1 MNVSKLSVIALA
13 VAAGSVQPV
22 FADSQADAK
31 GFLEGAKLNVKARNM
46 YMNRDNRAT
55 NATKAYGEEWAQ
67 GFIGNF
73 ESGFT
78 QGTVGFGLD
87 AIGLYGMKLDTGGG
101 RFGGGTGLLQPTKD
115 GQGVKDDYGYAG
127 AAVKMRIS
135 KTVLKFGDQVVN
147 NPVFATSDSRLLPET
162 AQGLL
167 VTSNEID
174 NLTLQGGHFTALRN
188 RNQSSHDNAGLD
200 VINFGGGAYKF
211 NKNLSTSAY
220 YSNVEDVWRKY
231 YGSLTYALALTPQD
245 AVKFDLNAYDTK
257 SIGKEELGKYDN
269 TIWSLTASY
278 SIGAH
283 TFQVGRQVVNG
294 TKGYD
299 YGIDGNSTIFL
310 GNSVQYSDFN
320 HEDEKSWQ
328 ARYDLNMATYGVPG
342 LSFMTRYVKGT
353 DFKTATSDD
362 AKAWERDVEV
372 KYVFQSGPAKDL
384 SLRVRAAS
392 YRSPSSDG
400 AGKIDDTRLIIEYP
414 ISIL

>member
-22 FADSQADAK
+22 FADSQADAT

-46 YMNRDNRAT
+46 YMNRDNRVEGA
-55 NATKAYGEEWAQ
+55 AQSYGEEWAQ
-67 GFIGNF
+67 GFIGSF

-87 AIGLYGMKLDTGGG
+87 AIGLYGLKLDTGRG
-101 RFGGGTGLLQPTKD
+101 RDGYGVNLLEQDSDGAKD
-115 GQGVKDDYGYAG
+115 GYGYAG
-127 AAVKMRIS
+127 AAVKMRVS
-135 KTVLKFGDQVVN
+135 KTVLKFGDQYVN

-188 RNQSSHDNAGLD
+188 RNQSDHDSAGLD
-200 VINFGGGAYKF
+200 VINFGGGLYKF
-211 NKNLSTSAY
+211 NKNLSASAY

-231 YGSLTYALALTPQD
+231 YGSVSYALALSPQD
-245 AVKFDLNAYDTK
+245 VVKFDLNGYDTK
-257 SIGKEELGKYDN
+257 SIGEEKNGVYDS

-278 SIGAH
+278 TLGAH
-283 TFQVGRQVVNG
+283 TFLVGRQVVNG
-294 TKGYD
+294 TNNYD
-299 YGIDGNSTIFL
+299 YGIDGNSTIFV

-320 HEDEKSWQ
+320 HENEKSWQ
-328 ARYDLNMATYGVPG
+328 ARYDLNLATYGVPG
-342 LSFMTRYVKGT
+342 LSFMTRYVMGSDAT
-353 DFKTATSDD
+353 TATRDNIN
-362 AKAWERDVEV
+362 AWERDIEA
-372 KYVFQSGPAKDL
+372 KYVVQSGPAKDL
-384 SLRVRAAS
+384 SFRVRNAT
-392 YRSPSSDG
+392 YRSGASDYNT
-400 AGKIDDTRLIIEYP
+400 KVDDTRLIIEYP

>member
-22 FADSQADAK
+22 FADSQADAT

-46 YMNRDNRAT
+46 YMNRDQRAH
-55 NATKAYGEEWAQ
+55 NSGATGEEWAQ
-67 GFIGNF
+67 GFIGSF

-87 AIGLYGMKLDTGGG
+87 AIGLYGLKLDTGDG
-101 RFGGGTGLLQPTKD
+101 RTGHGTGLLEQEDGNTHAKD
-115 GQGVKDDYGYAG
+115 GYGYAG
-127 AAVKMRIS
+127 AAVKMRVS
-135 KTVLKFGDQVVN
+135 KTVLKFGDQIVN

-174 NLTLQGGHFTALRN
+174 NLTLQGGHFTALKN
-188 RNQSSHDNAGLD
+188 RNQSDHDSAGLD
-200 VINFGGGAYKF
+200 VINFGGGLYKF

-245 AVKFDLNAYDTK
+245 VVKLDFNAYDTK
-257 SIGKEELGKYDN
+257 SIGKEEQGEFDN
-269 TIWSLTASY
+269 TIWSMTAAY
-278 SIGAH
+278 TLGAH
-283 TFQVGRQVVNG
+283 TFLVGRQVVNG
-294 TKGYD
+294 TGMYK
-299 YGIDGNSTIFL
+299 YGIDGNSTIFV

-320 HEDEKSWQ
+320 NANEKSWQ
-328 ARYDLNMATYGVPG
+328 ARYDLNMTTYGVPG
-342 LSFMTRYVKGT
+342 LSFMTRYVMGNDAT
-353 DFKTATSDD
+353 TATGDNGKS
-362 AKAWERDVEV
+362 WERDIEA
-372 KYVFQSGPAKDL
+372 KYVIQSGPAKDL
-384 SLRVRAAS
+384 SFRVRNAT
-392 YRSPSSDG
+392 YRSGVSDLN
-400 AGKIDDTRLIIEYP
+400 AKVDDTRLIIEYP

>member
-22 FADSQADAK
+22 FADSQADAT

-55 NATKAYGEEWAQ
+55 GATQSYGEEWAQ
-67 GFIGNF
+67 GFIGSF

-87 AIGLYGMKLDTGGG
+87 TIGLYGLKLDTGRG
-101 RFGGGTGLLQPTKD
+101 RDGFGVNLLEQDSDGAKD
-115 GQGVKDDYGYAG
+115 GYGYAG

-135 KTVLKFGDQVVN
+135 KTVLKFGDQYVN

-188 RNQSSHDNAGLD
+188 RNQSDHDSAGLD
-200 VINFGGGAYKF
+200 VINFGGGSYKF

-231 YGSLTYALALTPQD
+231 YGSLTYALALTPND
-245 AVKFDLNAYDTK
+245 VVKLDFNGYDTK
-257 SIGKEELGKYDN
+257 SIGKETLGEYDN
-269 TIWSLTASY
+269 TIWSVTASY
-278 SIGAH
+278 TIGAH
-283 TFQVGRQVVNG
+283 TFQIGRQVVNG
-294 TKGYD
+294 TGDYS
-299 YGIDGNSTIFL
+299 YGIDGNSTVFV
-310 GNSVQYSDFN
+310 GNSIQYSDFN
-320 HEDEKSWQ
+320 YANEKSWQ
-328 ARYDLNMATYGVPG
+328 ARYDINMATYGVPG
-342 LSFMTRYVKGT
+342 LTFLARYVKGE
-353 DFKTATSDD
+353 DFTTATGDNG
-362 AKAWERDVEV
+362 KAWERDIDG
-372 KYVFQSGPAKDL
+372 KYTIQSGPAKDL
-384 SLRVRAAS
+384 SMRVRHAS
-392 YRSPSSDG
+392 YRSSDRG
-400 AGKIDDTRLIIEYP
+400 GEIDEIRLIVEYP

>member
-1 MNVSKLSVIALA
+1 MNVCKLSVIALA

-22 FADSQADAK
+22 FADSQADAT

-46 YMNRDNRAT
+46 YMNRDNRVEGA
-55 NATKAYGEEWAQ
+55 AQSYGEEWAQ
-67 GFIGNF
+67 GFIGSF

-87 AIGLYGMKLDTGGG
+87 AIGLYGLKLDTGRG
-101 RFGGGTGLLQPTKD
+101 RDGYGVNLLEQDSDGAKD
-115 GQGVKDDYGYAG
+115 GYGYAG
-127 AAVKMRIS
+127 AAVKMRVS
-135 KTVLKFGDQVVN
+135 KTVLKFGDQYVN

-188 RNQSSHDNAGLD
+188 RNQSDHDSAGLD
-200 VINFGGGAYKF
+200 VINFGGGLYKF
-211 NKNLSTSAY
+211 NKNLSASAY

-231 YGSLTYALALTPQD
+231 YGSLTYALALSPQD
-245 AVKFDLNAYDTK
+245 VVKFDLNGYDTK
-257 SIGKEELGKYDN
+257 SIGEEKNGVYDS

-278 SIGAH
+278 TLGAH
-283 TFQVGRQVVNG
+283 TFLVGRQVVNG
-294 TKGYD
+294 TNNYD
-299 YGIDGNSTIFL
+299 YGIDGNSTIFV

-320 HEDEKSWQ
+320 HENEKSWQ

-342 LSFMTRYVKGT
+342 LSFMTRYVMGS
-353 DFKTATSDD
+353 DATSGTRDNIN
-362 AKAWERDVEV
+362 AWERDIEA
-372 KYVFQSGPAKDL
+372 KYVVQSGPAKDL
-384 SLRVRAAS
+384 SFRVRNAT
-392 YRSPSSDG
+392 YRSGASDYNT
-400 AGKIDDTRLIIEYP
+400 KVDDTRLIIEYP